1 MQEFATGTSY
11 GQIGRDQAQ
20 QERDP
25 WLLTPLSSMR
35 PHSAARNVAKRPE
48 KEKLPRTRGLV
59 QRLLVVLRHFIA
71 ELATFSTRHRK

>member
-35 PHSAARNVAKRPE
+35 PHSAARTLAKRPE

-59 QRLLVVLRHFIA
+59 QPYAVRSLLLASIAMDLRPH
-71 ELATFSTRHRK
+71 

>member
-35 PHSAARNVAKRPE
+35 PHSADRNLAKRPE
-48 KEKLPRTRGLV
+48 KEKLPRTIYRI
-59 QRLLVVLRHFIA
+59 LLNRA
-71 ELATFSTRHRK
+71 RS